1 MLLAAPP
8 AGWRPIEQASLTVSR
23 SRYHDFFVASSW
35 VPAFMSR
42 FTDRASHGVAVE
54 LSLWRRPF
62 AVVAPTKS
70 IGTPV
75 DAVPGIV
82 TFLVAS
88 VGVSAVPVS
97 VQSPAPPSTI
107 HAVPSHL

>member
-62 AVVAPTKS
+62 AVVA
-70 IGTPV
+70 
-75 DAVPGIV
+75 VPGIV